1 MAKNRIFSGQTLSES
16 ERKKIEEQ
24 LKISRERDITAQKES
39 NKLRN
44 KRNQRRQGQRYTD
57 KYKTEG
63 VSGVKKGKEAEEK
76 WIMLKKALGKEAYEA
91 IYTDYGSGDVIDAAD
106 YIADNYVQGEDG
118 RFFNK
123 EDMLAVLKEIQ
134 DEGYAS
140 LDIDDI
146 IF

>member
-1 MAKNRIFSGQTLSES
+1 MANILSGKNLSDK
-16 ERKKIEEQ
+16 ERKAIEEQ
-24 LKISRERDITAQKES
+24 LKRSRERDIAAQKES
-39 NKLRN
+39 NKRR
-44 KRNQRRQGQRYTD
+44 KGRNQRRQGQRYTG

-63 VSGVKKGKEAEEK
+63 VSGVKTGKEAEEK
-76 WIMLKKALGKEAYEA
+76 WIMLKKALGKEAYDA

-123 EDMLAVLKEIQ
+123 QDMIDVLKELQ
-134 DEGYAS
+134 DKAYDS
-140 LDIDDI
+140 LDDV

>member
-1 MAKNRIFSGQTLSES
+1 MARIFSGKTLSDK
-16 ERKKIEEQ
+16 ERQAIEAQ
-24 LKISRERDITAQKES
+24 LKRSRERDIAAQKES
-39 NKLRN
+39 NKRRN
-44 KRNQRRQGQRYTD
+44 TRNQRRQGQRYTD
-57 KYKTEG
+57 KYRTEG

-76 WIMLKKALGKEAYEA
+76 WIMLKKALGKEAYDA
-91 IYTDYGSGDVIDAAD
+91 IYSDYGSGDVIDAAD

-123 EDMLAVLKEIQ
+123 QDMIDVLKQLQ
-134 DEGYAS
+134 DEAYDS

>member
-1 MAKNRIFSGQTLSES
+1 MARIFSGKTLSAK
-16 ERKKIEEQ
+16 ERQAIEAQ
-24 LKISRERDITAQKES
+24 LKRSRERDIAAQKES
-39 NKLRN
+39 NMLRN

-57 KYKTEG
+57 KYRTEG

-76 WIMLKKALGKEAYEA
+76 WIMLKKALGKEAYDA

-123 EDMLAVLKEIQ
+123 QDMLDVLKELQ
-134 DEGYAS
+134 DKAYDS
-140 LDIDDI
+140 LDDV